1 MKKIL
6 IFLILVLLTMSYSC
20 GPQVTD
26 NPGDDKDQYVN
37 LPDLTDLSRT
47 EINAKMEELEIK
59 YFYKFSS
66 MICSSDETRD
76 KFVNYGSG
84 YQAGDL
90 VKKDYGIYIYTTV
103 LPLKISYPAQCTLDV
118 DYQNKSFIDDGIGI
132 VELQYAIDGDT
143 ARFYDRHSKTI
154 TDSFSVRFLGL
165 DTPESTYT
173 KEPWGKSASSYTANI
188 LNNAQEIVLEAEGA
202 RTETYGRYLAFVWAD
217 GKLVNL
223 MIAQEAYSTSNLSSS
238 SKYYQLMYEAMLT
251 AKQTGRR
258 FYGEIDPSYTYKK

>member
-1 MKKIL
+1 MKKIMF
-6 IFLILVLLTMSYSC
+6 FLIIILLTISTSC
-20 GPQVTD
+20 VQD
-26 NPGDDKDQYVN
+26 SEYAE
-37 LPDLTDLSRT
+37 LPDLTGLSRA
-47 EINAKMEELEIK
+47 EISTIMEQREID
-59 YFYKFSS
+59 YFFKFSP
-66 MICSSDETRD
+66 MICSSDATRD

-84 YQAGDL
+84 YQAGDQ

-103 LPLKISYPAQCTLDV
+103 LPLQTTYPSECTLDV

-132 VELQYAIDGDT
+132 VELQYAVDGDT
-143 ARFYDRHSKTI
+143 ARFYDRNSQTV

-173 KEPWGKSASSYTANI
+173 KDPWGKTASSYTASI

-223 MIAQEAYSTSNLSSS
+223 MIVQEAFSTSNLSSS
-238 SKYYQLMYEAMLT
+238 SKYYQLMYEAMT
-251 AKQTGRR
+251 IAKQTGRR
-258 FYGEIDPSYTYKK
+258 FYGEIDPDYRP